1 MTVLFS
7 FLFCSERQE
16 CDVSCTFDSNSK
28 LTLMFRTVTGDTAR
42 QNFTTFRNVT
52 AKFRYVFIID
62 CFYFINTE
70 AANFFLRLSASFTS
84 Q

>member
-7 FLFCSERQE
+7 FLFSSERQE
-16 CDVSCTFDSNSK
+16 RNVSCTFDCYSQ

-52 AKFRYVFIID
+52 AKFRYVFIVD

-70 AANFFLRLSASFTS
+70 AANFLFRLSASFTS